1 MRITTN
7 MMVNQAMRDM
17 NASLRRLQELQAQIA
32 SGKRL
37 RSAGD
42 DPFAAEQ
49 AIGMRSVLRAN
60 ETYQTG
66 INLASSWLSATEEA
80 LNTVTDVMSRVS
92 VLAVSAVND
101 TIGQSER
108 DAIASEVE
116 ELLAHVVQSGNTQHQ
131 GRYIFGGF
139 QTDSEPFTLEA
150 DLTVTY
156 HGDQGAI
163 LREISPGETMQINFA
178 GDDVLADVCV
188 ALREFADALRTD
200 PGAINGCRDALENA
214 SDHVAALVAIVG
226 TRVHNLEERQERLTA
241 VDTSVREQLS
251 KVEDIDLAEA
261 IMNLTNQQT
270 SYQALLQ
277 VAADLPLVTLFEYL
291 R

>member
-17 NASLRRLQELQAQIA
+17 NASLRRLYELQGQIA
-32 SGKRL
+32 SGKRI
-37 RSAGD
+37 RKPSD

-49 AIGMRSVLRAN
+49 ALGMRSVLRAN
-60 ETYQTG
+60 ESYQSS
-66 INLASSWLSATEEA
+66 IDLASSWLSAMEQA

-92 VLAVSAVND
+92 VLAISASND
-101 TIGQSER
+101 AIGQTER

-131 GRYIFGGF
+131 GRYIFAGF

-163 LREISPGETMQINFA
+163 LREISPGETMQINFP
-178 GDDVLADVCV
+178 GEEVFADVCV
-188 ALREFADALRTD
+188 ALRAFADTLRTD
-200 PGAINGCRDALENA
+200 PDAIDGSREAIEDA
-214 SDHVAALVAIVG
+214 SDHVAMLTAIVG
-226 TRVHNLEERQERLTA
+226 TRVRNLEERQERLTD

-251 KVEDIDLAEA
+251 KIEDIDLAEA
-261 IMNLTNQQT
+261 IMNLASQET

-277 VAADLPLVTLFEYL
+277 VAAGLSQPALFEYL